1 MKGPETMYGTGTTQ
15 PQTTTK
21 IGLEPIAVVGMA
33 CRFPGGMNPDE
44 FWEFLARGGDAIREI
59 PAERWDADAY
69 YDPHPNAKGK
79 MYTRFGAFILD
90 FDQFSA
96 AFFGISPR
104 EAQFMDPQQRQL
116 LEVHWEALENAGM
129 APERLATRQVG
140 VFVGI
145 GTTDYGD
152 LQAARGPV
160 AADAYT
166 GTGGSHAAAAG
177 RLSYLLGVRGPSLA
191 VDTAC
196 SSSLV
201 SVHLAM
207 MSLRGGESDIAV
219 ASGITL
225 NFEPKVF
232 ISLCKARMLSPDGR
246 CKVFDASA
254 NGYVRGEGCGVL
266 VLKRLSDAVAAG
278 DNVLALLRGSAT
290 NHNGRSSGL
299 TVPSGP
305 AQQEVIR
312 TALRNAGVDPA
323 EIGYLEAHGTGTAV
337 GDPIEAGAL
346 GAVFAGRSAPLLV
359 GSVKTNCGHLEWA
372 AGVCGLIKVILAM
385 DRGVIPPHLHFR
397 QPNPLIPWDKLP
409 IRIATEPTPWPAGKR
424 IAGVSLFGFGGTNAH
439 VIIEQAPARRA
450 ASSAVERPVHLLT
463 LSAKSEAALRQLA
476 GRMAEAADR
485 VSSESLGDFCYSANT
500 GRSQFEHRLSMSARS
515 NRDLAAGLREYAEQR
530 SAPALKTGRAT

>member
-1 MKGPETMYGTGTTQ
+1 MTRPDEPKGPATMNGTCPIQ
-15 PQTTTK
+15 PQAPERK
-21 IGLEPIAVVGMA
+21 GLEPIAVVGMA
-33 CRFPGGMNPDE
+33 CRFPGGANPDE
-44 FWEFLARGGDAIREI
+44 FWDFLARGGDAVREI
-59 PAERWDADAY
+59 LAERWDVNAY
-69 YDPHPNAKGK
+69 YEPDPDAKGK
-79 MYTRFGAFILD
+79 MYTRSRAFIPD

-116 LEVHWEALENAGM
+116 LEVHWEALESA
-129 APERLATRQVG
+129 AIVPHRLATQQVG

-152 LQAARGPV
+152 LLAARGPV
-160 AADAYT
+160 AAEAYT

-191 VDTAC
+191 VDAAC

-207 MSLRGGESDIAV
+207 TSLRSGESDLAL

-225 NFEPKVF
+225 NFAPDVF

-266 VLKRLSDAVAAG
+266 VLKRLSDAAQAG
-278 DNVLALLRGSAT
+278 DNILALLRGSAT

-305 AQQEVIR
+305 AQQEVMR
-312 TALRNAGVDPA
+312 TALRNAGVDPS

-337 GDPIEAGAL
+337 GDPIEVGAL
-346 GAVFAGRSAPLLV
+346 GQVFAGRSSPLLV

-372 AGVCGLIKVILAM
+372 AGVCGLIKVILSM

-397 QPNPLIPWDKLP
+397 QPSPLIPWDKLP
-409 IRIATEPTPWPAGKR
+409 IRIVTEPTPWPAGKR
-424 IAGVSLFGFGGTNAH
+424 LVGVSSFGFGGTNAH
-439 VIIEQAPARRA
+439 VIVEQAPARPA
-450 ASSAVERPVHLLT
+450 ASPVVERPMHVLT

-476 GRMAEAADR
+476 GRMAEASDR
-485 VSSESLGDFCYSANT
+485 VSSETLGDFCYSANT
-500 GRSQFEHRLSMSARS
+500 GRSRFEYRLAMPARS
-515 NRDLAAGLREYAEQR
+515 NQDLAAGLREFA
-530 SAPALKTGRAT
+530 GRV